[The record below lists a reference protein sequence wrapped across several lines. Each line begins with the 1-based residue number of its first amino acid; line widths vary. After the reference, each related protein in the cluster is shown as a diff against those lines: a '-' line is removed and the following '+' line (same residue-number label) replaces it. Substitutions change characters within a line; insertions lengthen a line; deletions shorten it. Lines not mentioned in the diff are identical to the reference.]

1 MDAPNRLRKPS
12 QARTLERVNRA
23 IAAAEQLI
31 QERGPE
37 EVSIPDIAEASGV
50 PRASLYQFYAN
61 KHQLFA
67 AIAERQLARV
77 LEYMQ
82 TGVKALEGYH
92 WRDTIPVLI
101 RGVSGHFNQ
110 NPVASILILGWP
122 VSRSTFQAQGV
133 TVDNIGAALHDML
146 LTTTPRID
154 LSQHPSATTVVVE
167 ISFAC
172 LKYGYY
178 REGIISETTEAQAVR
193 AATGYMEQLL
203 PAELHHPVASSVSAT
218 ALPAPA
224 SA

>member
-1 MDAPNRLRKPS
+1 MEAPNRLRKPS

-23 IAAAEQLI
+23 IAAAERLI
-31 QERGPE
+31 LERGPE

-67 AIAERQLARV
+67 AITERQLARV

-82 TGVKALEGYH
+82 TGAKALAGYH
-92 WRDTIPVLI
+92 WRDTIPLLI

-122 VSRSTFQAQGV
+122 VSRATFQAQGV
-133 TVDNIGAALHDML
+133 TVDNIGAAVHDML

-154 LSQHPSATTVVVE
+154 LSRHPSATTVVVE

-178 REGIISETTEAQAVR
+178 REGVISEAIQEQAVL

-203 PAELHHPVASSVSAT
+203 PVELRHPAASYVSPT
-218 ALPAPA
+218 ALHAPA